1 MFNLLALTSRLSSL
15 RSQLSRITSKPD
27 GERTDEESAKLSEL
41 RESVSDIEVRHRD
54 WEVEN
59 QLRRHNYVGLV
70 RSFTLCRSVRGDVD
84 SYCGIRI

>member
-15 RSQLSRITSKPD
+15 RSRISQLSSKAD
-27 GERTDEESAKLSEL
+27 GERTDEESARLSEM
-41 RESVSDIEVRHRD
+41 RESVGDIESRLKD

-70 RSFTLCRSVRGDVD
+70 RYSLLLYLGVEILIARD
-84 SYCGIRI
+84 